1 MREPRSGGGATGF
14 SGRDALG
21 EYWECDAEDQ
31 YLTDQDTGKDGEH
44 ATPGQSL

>member
-21 EYWECDAEDQ
+21 EDRECDAEDQ
-31 YLTDQDTGKDGEH
+31 DFPDQDASE
-44 ATPGQSL
+44 